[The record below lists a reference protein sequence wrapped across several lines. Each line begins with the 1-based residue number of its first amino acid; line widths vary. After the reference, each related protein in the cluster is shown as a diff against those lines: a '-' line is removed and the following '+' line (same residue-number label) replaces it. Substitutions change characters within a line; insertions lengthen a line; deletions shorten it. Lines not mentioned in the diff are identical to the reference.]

1 MGAPFSFCRELNM
14 IVIGVTGGVAC
25 GKSTVSRKL
34 KERLPTELVGV
45 FDSDAA
51 VKELM
56 TRDEV
61 VEAIKEIDE
70 ISAGFFKEG
79 GLLKDKFRKRV
90 FDNSDF
96 RERVQSILHPLVS
109 DLASQFCEKN
119 QTFAKMALMEIP
131 LLYEVSFPLDRDLE
145 VVVAASR
152 ETQLARLQSK
162 RHLDCEL
169 AERVV
174 ASQLPT
180 EEKINRGDIL
190 VWNDGNEE
198 ALDEQI
204 RHLVNRCLPIFD

>member
-70 ISAGFFKEG
+70 ISAGFFKESG
-79 GLLKDKFRKRV
+79 GPYKPNSEKR
-90 FDNSDF
+90 D
-96 RERVQSILHPLVS
+96 
-109 DLASQFCEKN
+109 
-119 QTFAKMALMEIP
+119 
-131 LLYEVSFPLDRDLE
+131 SFFEGGRTL
-145 VVVAASR
+145 
-152 ETQLARLQSK
+152 
-162 RHLDCEL
+162 
-169 AERVV
+169 
-174 ASQLPT
+174 
-180 EEKINRGDIL
+180 
-190 VWNDGNEE
+190 
-198 ALDEQI
+198 
-204 RHLVNRCLPIFD
+204 

>member
-1 MGAPFSFCRELNM
+1 M
-14 IVIGVTGGVAC
+14 IVIGVTGGAAC

-34 KERLPTELVGV
+34 KESLPPALVSS

-51 VKELM
+51 VRELM
-56 TRDEV
+56 RRDDV
-61 VEAIKEIDE
+61 IEAIKGIDE
-70 ISAGFFKEG
+70 VSADFFQERS
-79 GLLKDKFRKRV
+79 LLKDKFRKRV
-90 FDNSDF
+90 FENSDF
-96 RERVQSILHPLVS
+96 RERVQSLLHPLVF
-109 DLASQFCEKN
+109 DLASQFCEENKS
-119 QTFAKMALMEIP
+119 FAKMVLMEIP

-152 ETQLARLQSK
+152 ETQLARLRSK

-180 EEKINRGDIL
+180 EEKINRCDVL
-190 VWNDGNEE
+190 VWNDGTEK

-204 RHLVNRCLPIFD
+204 RYLVNRCLPNFD